1 MSRRGK
7 VPSETTWLVKL
18 FRQESPVPW
27 LADSQEGK
35 PDMRTS
41 QDSLYTHM
49 LSLMYMHRRTSIGE
63 RDYVT
68 LPFEIRGEEKAC
80 GGTSQPNASLASMA
94 APPPSPLPST
104 RQIESSKD
112 GKAPL
117 SSSPRRRGRRPG
129 ADLPQSP
136 LL

>member
-80 GGTSQPNASLASMA
+80 GGTSQPNASLVSMA
-94 APPPSPLPST
+94 TRSSTLAWEIPQTEEPSGLQPMGSQ
-104 RQIESSKD
+104 RVGHD
-112 GKAPL
+112 
-117 SSSPRRRGRRPG
+117 
-129 ADLPQSP
+129 
-136 LL
+136 

>member
-1 MSRRGK
+1 
-7 VPSETTWLVKL
+7 
-18 FRQESPVPW
+18 
-27 LADSQEGK
+27 
-35 PDMRTS
+35 MRTS

-68 LPFEIRGEEKAC
+68 PPFEIRGEEKAC
-80 GGTSQPNASLASMA
+80 GGTSQPNASLVSMA